1 MKLMDW
7 LANHKIEVH
16 DLKLLQT
23 AFVHSSYV
31 HESGEDV
38 LDNERLEFIGDAIL
52 QKWSAEFLFHQPQ
65 NLSEGDMTL
74 IRSHLVSQKALHSF
88 GLKLGLNQ
96 FLKLGTGEE
105 KSGGRT
111 RPSIVADMFEAF
123 LGALYLDSGDHSVNK
138 ILMMVVPEA
147 YKQLDLE
154 DLMDYKTKL
163 QEYVQADFRKTV
175 TYEIVD
181 VTGPDNQPEF
191 DAIVKMDGLIL
202 GKGSGRSKKKAE
214 QAAARSALEKMVK

>member
-1 MKLMDW
+1 MKLTSW
-7 LANHKIEVH
+7 LENHQIEVRN
-16 DLKLLQT
+16 LKLLQT

-38 LDNERLEFIGDAIL
+38 LDNERLEFMGDAVL

-65 NLSEGDMTL
+65 HLSEGDMTL
-74 IRSHLVSQKALHSF
+74 IRSHLVSQKALYDF
-88 GLKLGLNQ
+88 GIRLQLNQ
-96 FLKLGTGEE
+96 FLKLGLGEE

-123 LGALYLDSGDHSVNK
+123 LGALYLDTGEASVDR
-138 ILMMVVPEA
+138 ILKLVIPEA
-147 YKQLDLE
+147 YEQLDLA

-181 VTGPDNQPEF
+181 ITGPDNQPKF
-191 DAIVKMDGLIL
+191 DAIVKMDGLVL
-202 GKGSGRSKKKAE
+202 GHGSGHSKKKAQ